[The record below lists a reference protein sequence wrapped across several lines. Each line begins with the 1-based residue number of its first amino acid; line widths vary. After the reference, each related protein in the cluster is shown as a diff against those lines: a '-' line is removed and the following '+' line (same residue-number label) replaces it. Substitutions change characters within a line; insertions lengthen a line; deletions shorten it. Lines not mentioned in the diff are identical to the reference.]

1 MTIYTVE
8 TTIVFD
14 EPVDEDYW
22 DLDAYRDF
30 DTLDEALNY
39 ALSCPSY
46 MKVKVTKDDTPG

>member
-30 DTLDEALNY
+30 DTLDEALSY